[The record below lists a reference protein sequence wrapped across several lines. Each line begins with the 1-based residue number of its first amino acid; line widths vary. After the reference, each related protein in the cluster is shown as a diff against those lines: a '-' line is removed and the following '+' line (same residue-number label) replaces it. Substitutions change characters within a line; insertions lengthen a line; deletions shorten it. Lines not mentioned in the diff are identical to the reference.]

1 MSSYEVLDIIINIV
15 IAIITLVGIIGTI
28 IYTNKNTILQIN
40 NQNKQSYRPYI
51 RIDKIEVVTNNE
63 PEDQYTNMFDQYY
76 NDIYLGKNNSK
87 TPVNAPIGIRIELKN
102 IGFGIAKNVK
112 IFDMKKCKELKIRII
127 KEEGAYIINNNSNY
141 DLAISEII
149 PIKIVVKYIKE
160 KKEISDFSNYAV
172 FYEDINGNVYSNEIK
187 MKIGINDDG
196 TIKLSHENINSFDH
210 QDKMIYDV
218 PIKNSELD
226 SYLKSKKLK
235 S

>member
-1 MSSYEVLDIIINIV
+1 
-15 IAIITLVGIIGTI
+15 
-28 IYTNKNTILQIN
+28 
-40 NQNKQSYRPYI
+40 
-51 RIDKIEVVTNNE
+51 
-63 PEDQYTNMFDQYY
+63 MFDQYY
-76 NDIYLGKNNSK
+76 NDIYLGKNSSK
-87 TPVNAPIGIRIELKN
+87 TPVNDPIGIRIELKN

-141 DLAISEII
+141 DLAINEII

-187 MKIGINDDG
+187 MKIGINEEG

-210 QDKMIYDV
+210 QYKMIYEV
-218 PIKNSELD
+218 PIKNSELN
-226 SYLKSKKLK
+226 SYLKSKKLR